1 MWHFLLSHALAVLFW
16 VPVAWGLSRVSG
28 MKASSRDRGRSA

>member
-1 MWHFLLSHALAVLFW
+1 MTHFLLSHALAVLFW

-28 MKASSRDRGRSA
+28 MKLRQR